1 MQTDKFGGQV
11 REPAERAF
19 HTPGLE
25 GDVLPLDVA
34 QLAQA
39 LMERLAKHRIG
50 DKLTDAGHRGRRAAP
65 R

>member
-1 MQTDKFGGQV
+1 
-11 REPAERAF
+11 
-19 HTPGLE
+19 
-25 GDVLPLDVA
+25 
-34 QLAQA
+34 